1 MILLQAN
8 QVSRRFADATLYENV
23 SFSIQTNDRIAL
35 VGRNG
40 TGKSTLIKQI
50 MGEEPLSDGAF
61 SRAKGLK
68 VGYLEQHVAI
78 DSDRTIW
85 AEMLNVFDDTL
96 RLRDQA
102 QAAAEQLAEEAEN
115 TDSPA
120 YEDALERY
128 DQLQE
133 RLKDKNAYAIESE
146 IRTVLHGFRFY
157 EEDYERPV
165 QSLSGGQ
172 KTRLALAQILL
183 MDYDLLI
190 LDEPTNHLDME
201 TLAWLETY
209 LLGYKGA
216 LLLVSH
222 DRYFLDKVAKQ
233 VIELRQHT
241 LHIYKG
247 NYTYYLQEKEARL
260 EQEFKLYARQQEEIS
275 KLEDYVRR
283 NLARASTTK
292 MAQSRRKRLEKI
304 DRLDKPKQDAR
315 APRIQF
321 SAGKDSG
328 DRVLA
333 ADQLA
338 IGYPNAEEPIA
349 RNINMDL
356 RRQEA
361 IAIVGPNGVGKTTFL
376 KTLLGRLAPKAG
388 DVTPGTGVEVGYYEQ
403 NVNTLD
409 PKQTVLET
417 LWAAHDTTDEWVV
430 RSILGSFLFSGETV
444 EKKVSMLSGGEKA
457 RLSLA
462 LLATEH
468 DNTLLLDE
476 PTNHLDIDSK
486 EVLEEALIE
495 FDGTLLFVSHDR
507 YFINRIATQVLE
519 IAPDRATL
527 YLGDYDY
534 YLAKKEEL
542 AQIAEMTVGKIS
554 PTKANDKASSATSAS
569 GGASVG
575 GTAQLSYAESK
586 QLAREHRK
594 LSVAVD
600 KAWDDNELLDAQVS
614 VLHEALALAAESN
627 DQARLADLHDDL
639 KAVEEEQLLA
649 LDAWE
654 SASLEL
660 EAFLEANPDLVK

>member
-8 QVSRRFADATLYENV
+8 QVSRRFADATLFEDV

-50 MGEEPLSDGAF
+50 MGEEPLSDGMI

-85 AEMLNVFDDTL
+85 NEMLNVFQDTL
-96 RLRDQA
+96 YLRDQA
-102 QAAAEQLAEEAEN
+102 QQAAEQLALEADN
-115 TDSPA
+115 TDSKA
-120 YEDALERY
+120 YEQALERY

-157 EEDYERPV
+157 EEDYDRPV

-201 TLAWLETY
+201 TLAWLENY
-209 LLGYKGA
+209 LLGYQGA
-216 LLLVSH
+216 LLIVSH

-233 VIELRQHT
+233 VIELRHNT

-247 NYTYYLQEKEARL
+247 NYSYYLKEKELRL
-260 EQEFKLYARQQEEIS
+260 EQEFKLYARQQDEIA

-292 MAQSRRKRLEKI
+292 MAQSRRRKLEKI
-304 DRLDKPKQDAR
+304 DRLEKPKQDTR

-321 SAGKDSG
+321 SARKDSG
-328 DRVLA
+328 DRVLEA
-333 ADQLA
+333 SNLA
-338 IGYPNAEEPIA
+338 IGYPDLDEAIA

-361 IAIVGPNGVGKTTFL
+361 IAIVGPNGIGKTTYL
-376 KTLLGRLAPKAG
+376 KTLLGRLEPKAG
-388 DVTPGTGVEVGYYEQ
+388 HVSIGTGVEIGYYEQ
-403 NVNTLD
+403 NVNSLN
-409 PKQTVLET
+409 PNQTVLET
-417 LWAAHDTTDEWVV
+417 LWSAHDSTDEWVV

-495 FDGTLLFVSHDR
+495 YDGTLLFVSHDR

-519 IAPDRATL
+519 ISPDGATL

-534 YLAKKEEL
+534 YLAKKAEL
-542 AQIAEMTVGKIS
+542 EQIEAMTQTTTPAKIS
-554 PTKANDKASSATSAS
+554 TNTKPAAT
-569 GGASVG
+569 G
-575 GTAQLSYAESK
+575 GTAQKSYEESK
-586 QLAREHRK
+586 QLGREHRK
-594 LSVAVD
+594 LSQAVD
-600 KAWDDNELLDAQVS
+600 KAWELNEQLETQIES
-614 VLHEALALAAESN
+614 LHEQLAAAAETN
-627 DQARLADLHDDL
+627 DQASLVDLHTEL
-639 KAVEEEQLLA
+639 KSIESEQLVA
-649 LDAWE
+649 LDTWE
-654 SASLEL
+654 HASLEL
-660 EAFLEANPDLVK
+660 EEFLETNPEFNR

>member
-8 QVSRRFADATLYENV
+8 QVSRRFADATLFEDV
-23 SFSIQTNDRIAL
+23 TFSIQTNDRIAL

-50 MGEEPLSDGAF
+50 MGEEPLSDGMI

-85 AEMLNVFDDTL
+85 NEMLNVFQDTL
-96 RLRDQA
+96 YLRDQA
-102 QAAAEQLAEEAEN
+102 QQAAEQLALEADN
-115 TDSPA
+115 TDSEA
-120 YEDALERY
+120 YEQALERY

-157 EEDYERPV
+157 EEDYDRPV

-201 TLAWLETY
+201 TLAWLENY
-209 LLGYKGA
+209 LLGYQGA
-216 LLLVSH
+216 LLIVSH

-233 VIELRQHT
+233 VIELRHHT

-247 NYTYYLQEKEARL
+247 NYSYYLKEKELRL
-260 EQEFKLYARQQEEIS
+260 EQEFKLYARQQDEIA

-292 MAQSRRKRLEKI
+292 MAQSRRRKLEKI
-304 DRLDKPKQDAR
+304 DRLEKPKQDAR

-321 SAGKDSG
+321 SSRKDSG
-328 DRVLA
+328 DRVLEA
-333 ADQLA
+333 SNLA
-338 IGYPNAEEPIA
+338 IGYPDLDEAIA
-349 RNINMDL
+349 RNINMNL

-361 IAIVGPNGVGKTTFL
+361 IAIVGPNGIGKTTYL
-376 KTLLGRLAPKAG
+376 KTLLGRLEPKAG
-388 DVTPGTGVEVGYYEQ
+388 QISIGTGVEIGYYEQ
-403 NVNTLD
+403 NVNSLD
-409 PKQTVLET
+409 PNQTVLET
-417 LWAAHDTTDEWVV
+417 LWSAHDSTDEWVV

-495 FDGTLLFVSHDR
+495 YDGTLLFVSHDR

-519 IAPDRATL
+519 ISPDGATL

-534 YLAKKEEL
+534 YLAKKAEL
-542 AQIAEMTVGKIS
+542 EQIEAMTQTTTPAKIS
-554 PTKANDKASSATSAS
+554 TNTKPAAT
-569 GGASVG
+569 G
-575 GTAQLSYAESK
+575 GTAQKSYEESK
-586 QLAREHRK
+586 QLGREHRK
-594 LSVAVD
+594 LSQAVD
-600 KAWDDNELLDAQVS
+600 KAWELNEQLETQIES
-614 VLHEALALAAESN
+614 LHEQLAAAAETN
-627 DQARLADLHDDL
+627 DQASLVDLHTQL
-639 KAVEEEQLLA
+639 KSIDAEQITA

-654 SASLEL
+654 QASLDL
-660 EAFLEANPDLVK
+660 EAFLEKNPELND

>member
-8 QVSRRFADATLYENV
+8 QVSRRFADATLFENV

-50 MGEEPLSDGAF
+50 MGEEPLSDGAL

-102 QAAAEQLAEEAEN
+102 QKAAEQLAQEAEN

-120 YEDALERY
+120 YEAALERY

-133 RLKDKNAYAIESE
+133 RLKDKNAYAIESD

-157 EEDYERPV
+157 EEDYHRPV

-216 LLLVSH
+216 LLIVSH

-233 VIELRQHT
+233 VIELRHNT

-247 NYTYYLQEKEARL
+247 NYSYYLKEKEARL
-260 EQEFKLYARQQEEIS
+260 EQEFKLYARQQGEIA

-292 MAQSRRKRLEKI
+292 MAQSRRKRLEKM
-304 DRLDKPKQDAR
+304 DRLDRPKQDAR

-321 SAGKDSG
+321 SARKDSG
-328 DRVLA
+328 ERVLA

-338 IGYPNAEEPIA
+338 IGYPNDAQPVA
-349 RNINMDL
+349 TNLTMDL

-361 IAIVGPNGVGKTTFL
+361 IAIVGPNGIGKTTFL

-388 DVTPGTGVEVGYYEQ
+388 DVTAGTGVEVGYYEQ

-409 PKQTVLET
+409 PNQTVLET
-417 LWAAHDTTDEWVV
+417 LWNAHDTTDEWIV

-462 LLATEH
+462 LLATKH

-495 FDGTLLFVSHDR
+495 YDGTLLFVSHDR

-519 IAPDRATL
+519 IAPDGATL

-542 AQIAEMTVGKIS
+542 AQIAEMTAGKIS
-554 PTKANDKASSATSAS
+554 PAKAGDKTSAASASAESSS
-569 GGASVG
+569 GGK
-575 GTAQLSYAESK
+575 AQLSYEATK

-594 LSVAVD
+594 LSQAVD
-600 KAWDDNELLDAQVS
+600 KAWDSNEQLDARVAA
-614 VLHEALALAAESN
+614 LHAALASAAQAN
-627 DQARLADLHDDL
+627 DQAQLADLHDDL
-639 KAVEEEQLLA
+639 KAVEEEQLVA
-649 LDAWE
+649 LDTWE

-660 EAFLEANPDLVK
+660 EAFLEEHPELDK

>member
-8 QVSRRFADATLYENV
+8 QVSRKFADATLFENV

-61 SRAKGLK
+61 SKAKGLK

-78 DSDRTIW
+78 DSDRTVW
-85 AEMLNVFDDTL
+85 AEMLTVFDDTL

-102 QAAAEQLAEEAEN
+102 QQAAEQLALEAEN
-115 TDSPA
+115 IDSPA
-120 YEDALERY
+120 YEAALKRY

-157 EEDYERPV
+157 ENDYERPV

-233 VIELRQHT
+233 VIELRHNT

-247 NYTYYLQEKEARL
+247 NYSYYLKEKELRL
-260 EQEFKLYARQQEEIS
+260 EQEYKLYARQQDEIA

-321 SAGKDSG
+321 SAEKDSG
-328 DRVLA
+328 DRVLEA
-333 ADQLA
+333 NGLA
-338 IGYPNAEEPIA
+338 IGYPEADTQIA
-349 RNINMDL
+349 SDINMDL

-388 DVTPGTGVEVGYYEQ
+388 DVTTGTGVEVGYYEQ
-403 NVNTLD
+403 NVNALD
-409 PKQTVLET
+409 PNLTVLET
-417 LWAAHDTTDEWVV
+417 LWRAQDNTDEWVV

-486 EVLEEALIE
+486 EVLEEALIDY
-495 FDGTLLFVSHDR
+495 DGTLLFVSHDR

-519 IAPDRATL
+519 IASDQSTL

-542 AQIAEMTVGKIS
+542 AQIAAMTADKIS
-554 PTKANDKASSATSAS
+554 PAKASDKKSPASAS
-569 GGASVG
+569 GESANG
-575 GTAQLSYAESK
+575 GQAQLSYAATK

-594 LSVAVD
+594 ISQAVA
-600 KAWDDNELLDAQVS
+600 KAWESNELLDEKIAA
-614 VLHEALALAAESN
+614 LHEALAVAAESN
-627 DQARLADLHDDL
+627 DQAQLADHHEAL
-639 KAVEEEQLLA
+639 KAVEAEQLTA

-660 EAFLEANPDLVK
+660 EEFLEANPELNK

>member
-8 QVSRRFADATLYENV
+8 QVSRRFADATLFEDV
-23 SFSIQTNDRIAL
+23 TFSIQTNDRIAL

-50 MGEEPLSDGAF
+50 MGEEPLSDGMI

-85 AEMLNVFDDTL
+85 NEMLNVFQDTL
-96 RLRDQA
+96 YLKDQA
-102 QAAAEQLAEEAEN
+102 QQAAEQLALEADN
-115 TDSPA
+115 TDSEA
-120 YEDALERY
+120 YEQALERY

-157 EEDYERPV
+157 EEDYDRPV

-201 TLAWLETY
+201 TLAWLENY
-209 LLGYKGA
+209 LLGYQGA
-216 LLLVSH
+216 LLIVSH

-233 VIELRQHT
+233 VIELRHHT

-247 NYTYYLQEKEARL
+247 NYSYYLKEKELRL
-260 EQEFKLYARQQEEIS
+260 EQEFKLYARQQDEIT
-275 KLEDYVRR
+275 KLEDYVHR

-292 MAQSRRKRLEKI
+292 MAQSRRRKLEKI
-304 DRLDKPKQDAR
+304 DRLEKPKQDAR

-321 SAGKDSG
+321 SSRKDSG
-328 DRVLA
+328 DRVLEA
-333 ADQLA
+333 SNLA
-338 IGYPNAEEPIA
+338 IGYPDLDEAIA

-361 IAIVGPNGVGKTTFL
+361 IAIVGPNGIGKTTYL
-376 KTLLGRLAPKAG
+376 KTLLGRLEPKAG
-388 DVTPGTGVEVGYYEQ
+388 QVSIGTGVEIGYYEQ
-403 NVNTLD
+403 NVNSLD
-409 PKQTVLET
+409 PNQTVLET
-417 LWAAHDTTDEWVV
+417 LWSAHDSTDEWVV

-495 FDGTLLFVSHDR
+495 YDGTLLFVSHDR

-519 IAPDRATL
+519 ISPDGATL

-534 YLAKKEEL
+534 YLAKKAEL
-542 AQIAEMTVGKIS
+542 EQIEAMTQAATPAKIS
-554 PTKANDKASSATSAS
+554 TNTKTEAT
-569 GGASVG
+569 G
-575 GTAQLSYAESK
+575 GTAQKSYEESK
-586 QLAREHRK
+586 RLGREHRK
-594 LSVAVD
+594 LSQAVD
-600 KAWDDNELLDAQVS
+600 KAWELNEQLETQIEG
-614 VLHEALALAAESN
+614 LHEQLAVAAEAN
-627 DQARLADLHDDL
+627 DQASLVELHTQL
-639 KAVEEEQLLA
+639 KSIEAEQITA

-654 SASLEL
+654 QASLDL
-660 EAFLEANPDLVK
+660 EAFLEKNPELND

>member
-8 QVSRRFADATLYENV
+8 QVSRRFADATLFEDV

-50 MGEEPLSDGAF
+50 MGEEPLSDGMI

-85 AEMLNVFDDTL
+85 NEMLNVFQDTL
-96 RLRDQA
+96 YLRDQA
-102 QAAAEQLAEEAEN
+102 QQAAEQLALEADN
-115 TDSPA
+115 TDSKA
-120 YEDALERY
+120 YEQALERY

-157 EEDYERPV
+157 EEDYDRPV

-201 TLAWLETY
+201 TLAWLENY
-209 LLGYKGA
+209 LLGYQGA
-216 LLLVSH
+216 LLIVSH

-233 VIELRQHT
+233 VIELRHNT

-247 NYTYYLQEKEARL
+247 NYSYYLKEKELRL
-260 EQEFKLYARQQEEIS
+260 EQEFKLYARQQDEIA

-292 MAQSRRKRLEKI
+292 MAQSRRRKLEKI
-304 DRLDKPKQDAR
+304 DRLEKPKQDTR

-321 SAGKDSG
+321 SARKDSG
-328 DRVLA
+328 DRVLEA
-333 ADQLA
+333 SNLA
-338 IGYPNAEEPIA
+338 IGYPDLDEAIA

-361 IAIVGPNGVGKTTFL
+361 IAIVGPNGIGKTTYL
-376 KTLLGRLAPKAG
+376 KTLLGRLEPKAG
-388 DVTPGTGVEVGYYEQ
+388 HVSIGTGVEIGYYEQ
-403 NVNTLD
+403 NVNSLN
-409 PKQTVLET
+409 PNQTVLET
-417 LWAAHDTTDEWVV
+417 LWSAHDSTDEWVV

-495 FDGTLLFVSHDR
+495 YDGTLLFVSHDR

-519 IAPDRATL
+519 ISPDGATL

-534 YLAKKEEL
+534 YLAKKAEL
-542 AQIAEMTVGKIS
+542 EQIEAMTQTTTPAKIS
-554 PTKANDKASSATSAS
+554 TNTKPAAT
-569 GGASVG
+569 G
-575 GTAQLSYAESK
+575 GTAQKSYEESK
-586 QLAREHRK
+586 QLGREHRK
-594 LSVAVD
+594 LSQAVD
-600 KAWDDNELLDAQVS
+600 KAWELNEQLETQIES
-614 VLHEALALAAESN
+614 LHEQLAAAAETN
-627 DQARLADLHDDL
+627 DQASLFDLHTEL
-639 KAVEEEQLLA
+639 KTIETEQLVA
-649 LDAWE
+649 LDTWE
-654 SASLEL
+654 HASLEL
-660 EAFLEANPDLVK
+660 EEFLENNPEFNR

>member
-8 QVSRRFADATLYENV
+8 QVSRRFADATLFEDV

-50 MGEEPLSDGAF
+50 MGEEPLSDGMI

-85 AEMLNVFDDTL
+85 NEMLNVFQDTL
-96 RLRDQA
+96 YLRDQA
-102 QAAAEQLAEEAEN
+102 QQAAEQLALEADN
-115 TDSPA
+115 TDSKA
-120 YEDALERY
+120 YEQALERY

-157 EEDYERPV
+157 EEDYDRPV

-201 TLAWLETY
+201 TLAWLENY
-209 LLGYKGA
+209 LLGYQGA
-216 LLLVSH
+216 LLIVSH

-233 VIELRQHT
+233 VIELRHNT

-247 NYTYYLQEKEARL
+247 NYSYYLKEKELRL
-260 EQEFKLYARQQEEIS
+260 EQEFKLYARQQDEIA

-292 MAQSRRKRLEKI
+292 MAQSRRRKLEKI
-304 DRLDKPKQDAR
+304 DRLEKPKQDTR

-321 SAGKDSG
+321 SARKDSG
-328 DRVLA
+328 DRVLEA
-333 ADQLA
+333 SNLA
-338 IGYPNAEEPIA
+338 IGYPDLDEAIA

-361 IAIVGPNGVGKTTFL
+361 IAIVGPNGIGKTTYL
-376 KTLLGRLAPKAG
+376 KTLLGRLEPKAG
-388 DVTPGTGVEVGYYEQ
+388 HVSIGTGVEIGYYEQ
-403 NVNTLD
+403 NVNSLN
-409 PKQTVLET
+409 PNQTVLET
-417 LWAAHDTTDEWVV
+417 LWSAHDSTDEWVV

-495 FDGTLLFVSHDR
+495 YDGTLLFVSHDR

-519 IAPDRATL
+519 ISPDGATL

-534 YLAKKEEL
+534 YLAKKAEL
-542 AQIAEMTVGKIS
+542 EQIEAMTQTTTPAKIS
-554 PTKANDKASSATSAS
+554 TNTKPAAT
-569 GGASVG
+569 G
-575 GTAQLSYAESK
+575 GTAQKSYEESK
-586 QLAREHRK
+586 QLGREHRK
-594 LSVAVD
+594 LSQAVD
-600 KAWDDNELLDAQVS
+600 KAWELNEQLETQIES
-614 VLHEALALAAESN
+614 LHEQLAAAAETN
-627 DQARLADLHDDL
+627 DQASLVDLHTEL
-639 KAVEEEQLLA
+639 KTIETEQLVA
-649 LDAWE
+649 LDTWE
-654 SASLEL
+654 HASLEL
-660 EAFLEANPDLVK
+660 EEFLENNPEFNR

>member
-8 QVSRRFADATLYENV
+8 QVSRRFADATLFEDV

-50 MGEEPLSDGAF
+50 MGEEPLSDGMI

-85 AEMLNVFDDTL
+85 NEMLNVFQDTL
-96 RLRDQA
+96 YLRDQA
-102 QAAAEQLAEEAEN
+102 QQAAEQLALEADN
-115 TDSPA
+115 TDSKA
-120 YEDALERY
+120 YEQALERY

-157 EEDYERPV
+157 EEDYDRPV

-201 TLAWLETY
+201 TLAWLENY
-209 LLGYKGA
+209 LLGYQGA
-216 LLLVSH
+216 LLIVSH

-233 VIELRQHT
+233 VIELRHNT

-247 NYTYYLQEKEARL
+247 NYSYYLKEKELRL
-260 EQEFKLYARQQEEIS
+260 EQEFKLYARQQDEIA

-292 MAQSRRKRLEKI
+292 MAQSRRRKLEKI
-304 DRLDKPKQDAR
+304 DRLEKPKQDAR

-321 SAGKDSG
+321 SARKDSG
-328 DRVLA
+328 DRVLEA
-333 ADQLA
+333 SNLA
-338 IGYPNAEEPIA
+338 IGYPDLDEAIA

-361 IAIVGPNGVGKTTFL
+361 IAIVGPNGIGKTTYL
-376 KTLLGRLAPKAG
+376 KTLLGRLEPKAG
-388 DVTPGTGVEVGYYEQ
+388 HVSIGTGVEIGYYEQ
-403 NVNTLD
+403 NVNSLN
-409 PKQTVLET
+409 PNQTVLET
-417 LWAAHDTTDEWVV
+417 LWSAHDSTDEWVV

-495 FDGTLLFVSHDR
+495 YDGTLLFVSHDR

-519 IAPDRATL
+519 ISPDGATL

-534 YLAKKEEL
+534 YLAKKAEL
-542 AQIAEMTVGKIS
+542 EQIEAITQTTTPAKIS
-554 PTKANDKASSATSAS
+554 TNTKPAAT
-569 GGASVG
+569 G
-575 GTAQLSYAESK
+575 GTAQKSYEESK
-586 QLAREHRK
+586 QLGREHRK
-594 LSVAVD
+594 LSQAVD
-600 KAWDDNELLDAQVS
+600 KAWELNEQLETQIES
-614 VLHEALALAAESN
+614 LHEQLAAAAETN
-627 DQARLADLHDDL
+627 DQASLVDLHTEL
-639 KAVEEEQLLA
+639 KSIESEQLVA
-649 LDAWE
+649 LDTWE
-654 SASLEL
+654 HASLEL
-660 EAFLEANPDLVK
+660 EEFLETNPEFNR

>member
-50 MGEEPLSDGAF
+50 MGEEPLSEGAL

-102 QAAAEQLAEEAEN
+102 QKAAEQLAQEAEN

-120 YEDALERY
+120 YEAALERY

-133 RLKDKNAYAIESE
+133 GLKDKNAYAIESE

-157 EEDYERPV
+157 EEDYDRPV

-216 LLLVSH
+216 LLIVSH
-222 DRYFLDKVAKQ
+222 DRYFLDKVARQ
-233 VIELRQHT
+233 VIELRHHT

-247 NYTYYLQEKEARL
+247 NYSYYLKEKEARL
-260 EQEFKLYARQQEEIS
+260 EQEYKLFARQQEEIA

-292 MAQSRRKRLEKI
+292 MAQSRRKRLEKM

-321 SAGKDSG
+321 SARKDSG
-328 DRVLA
+328 ERVLA
-333 ADQLA
+333 AENLA
-338 IGYPNAEEPIA
+338 IGYPNAEDAIA
-349 RNINMDL
+349 ENINMDL

-388 DVTPGTGVEVGYYEQ
+388 DVTTGTGVEVGYYEQ

-409 PKQTVLET
+409 PTLTVLET
-417 LWAAHDTTDEWVV
+417 LWQAHDTTDEWIV

-495 FDGTLLFVSHDR
+495 YDGTLLFVSHDR

-519 IAPDRATL
+519 IAPDQATL

-542 AQIAEMTVGKIS
+542 AQIAEMTKG
-554 PTKANDKASSATSAS
+554 TKGPSQAGDKASAPSAS
-569 GGASVG
+569 VDSSTGGK
-575 GTAQLSYAESK
+575 AQLSYEATK

-594 LSVAVD
+594 LSQAVD
-600 KAWDDNELLDAQVS
+600 KAWDANEQLDAQIAS
-614 VLHEALALAAESN
+614 LHKSLAQAAEAN
-627 DQARLADLHDDL
+627 DQVQLADLHDDL
-639 KAVEEEQLLA
+639 KAVEEDQLLA

-660 EAFLEANPDLVK
+660 EAFLEDHPELDK

>member
-8 QVSRRFADATLYENV
+8 QVSRRFADATLFEDV

-50 MGEEPLSDGAF
+50 MDEEPLSDGMI

-85 AEMLNVFDDTL
+85 NEMLNVFQDTL
-96 RLRDQA
+96 YLRDQA
-102 QAAAEQLAEEAEN
+102 QQAAEQLALEADN
-115 TDSPA
+115 TDSKA
-120 YEDALERY
+120 YEQALERY

-157 EEDYERPV
+157 EEDYDRPV

-201 TLAWLETY
+201 TLAWLENY
-209 LLGYKGA
+209 LLGYQGA
-216 LLLVSH
+216 LLIVSH

-233 VIELRQHT
+233 VIELRHNT

-247 NYTYYLQEKEARL
+247 NYSYYLKEKELRL
-260 EQEFKLYARQQEEIS
+260 EQEFKLYARQQDEIA

-292 MAQSRRKRLEKI
+292 MAQSRRRKLEKI
-304 DRLDKPKQDAR
+304 DRLEKPKQDAR

-321 SAGKDSG
+321 SARKDSG
-328 DRVLA
+328 DRVLEA
-333 ADQLA
+333 SNLA
-338 IGYPNAEEPIA
+338 IGYPDLDEAIA

-361 IAIVGPNGVGKTTFL
+361 IAIVGPNGIGKTTYL
-376 KTLLGRLAPKAG
+376 KTLLGRLEPKAG
-388 DVTPGTGVEVGYYEQ
+388 HVSIGTGVEIGYYEQ
-403 NVNTLD
+403 NVNSLN
-409 PKQTVLET
+409 PNQTVLET
-417 LWAAHDTTDEWVV
+417 LWSAHDSTDEWVV

-495 FDGTLLFVSHDR
+495 YDGTLLFVSHDR

-519 IAPDRATL
+519 ISPDGATL

-534 YLAKKEEL
+534 YLAKKAEL
-542 AQIAEMTVGKIS
+542 EQIEAITQTTTPAKIS
-554 PTKANDKASSATSAS
+554 TNTKPAAT
-569 GGASVG
+569 G
-575 GTAQLSYAESK
+575 GTAQKSYEESK
-586 QLAREHRK
+586 QLGREHRK
-594 LSVAVD
+594 LSQAVD
-600 KAWDDNELLDAQVS
+600 KAWELNEQLETQIES
-614 VLHEALALAAESN
+614 LHEQLAAAAETN
-627 DQARLADLHDDL
+627 DQASLFDLHTEL
-639 KAVEEEQLLA
+639 KTIESEQLTA
-649 LDAWE
+649 LDTWE
-654 SASLEL
+654 HASLEL
-660 EAFLEANPDLVK
+660 EEFLETNPEFNR

>member
-8 QVSRRFADATLYENV
+8 QVSRRFADRTLYENV
-23 SFSIQTNDRIAL
+23 SFSIQTHDRVAL

-50 MGEEPLSDGAF
+50 IGEEPLSDGTISKA
-61 SRAKGLK
+61 RGLR

-78 DSDRTIW
+78 DSNLTIW
-85 AEMLNVFDDTL
+85 EEMLQVFDDTL

-102 QAAAEQLAEEAEN
+102 QHAAEQLAVLADDV
-115 TDSPA
+115 TAPA
-120 YEDALERY
+120 YEDALKQY
-128 DQLQE
+128 DHLQE
-133 RLKDKNAYAIESE
+133 QLSERNAYAVESD
-146 IRTVLHGFRFY
+146 IRTVLHGFRFT
-157 EEDYERPV
+157 EKDYNTPV

-216 LLLVSH
+216 LLIVSH
-222 DRYFLDKVAKQ
+222 DRYFLDKVVNQ
-233 VIELRQHT
+233 VVEIRHNT

-247 NYTYYLQEKEARL
+247 NYTYYIKEKELRL
-260 EQEFKLYARQQEEIS
+260 EQEMKLFAKQQGEIS
-275 KLEDYVRR
+275 KLEDFVQR
-283 NLARASTTK
+283 NIARASTTK
-292 MAQSRRKRLEKI
+292 RAQSRRKQL
-304 DRLDKPKQDAR
+304 DRMVKLDKPQQDAR

-321 SAGKDSG
+321 RGEKDSG
-328 DRVLA
+328 DRVIA
-333 ADQLA
+333 AHQLA
-338 IGYPNAEEPIA
+338 VGYPDAGGEPIA
-349 RNINMDL
+349 QNINLDL

-361 IAIVGPNGVGKTTFL
+361 LAIVGPNGVGKTTML
-376 KTLLGRLAPKAG
+376 KTLIGLLPALSGEVTTGAG
-388 DVTPGTGVEVGYYEQ
+388 VSIGYYEQ
-403 NVNTLD
+403 NVNSLD
-409 PKQTVLET
+409 PNQTVLES
-417 LWAAHDTTDEWVV
+417 LWGIHDNLDEWKI

-462 LLATEH
+462 RLALDL

-519 IAPDRATL
+519 ISPDGATL

-534 YLAKKEEL
+534 YLAKKAEFEE
-542 AQIAEMTVGKIS
+542 IAMMKTEAAADTTT
-554 PTKANDKASSATSAS
+554 PTKMA
-569 GGASVG
+569 GGK
-575 GTAQLSYAESK
+575 AQLSYEESK
-586 QLAREHRK
+586 QLGRELRK
-594 LSVAVD
+594 LQQAVD
-600 KAWDDNELLDAQVS
+600 KAWQQ
-614 VLHEALALAAESN
+614 AESLEEKIDQLHQKLAEASEQN
-627 DQARLADLHDDL
+627 DQVALADLHADL
-639 KAVEEEQLLA
+639 KNCETEAETA
-649 LDAWE
+649 INTWE
-654 SASLEL
+654 TAAMDLEV
-660 EAFLEANPDLVK
+660 FLEENPTVK

>member
-8 QVSRRFADATLYENV
+8 QVSRRFADATLFEDV

-50 MGEEPLSDGAF
+50 MGEEPLSDGMI

-85 AEMLNVFDDTL
+85 NEMLNVFQDTL
-96 RLRDQA
+96 YLRDQA
-102 QAAAEQLAEEAEN
+102 QQAAEQLALEADN
-115 TDSPA
+115 TDSKA
-120 YEDALERY
+120 YEQALERY

-157 EEDYERPV
+157 EEDYDRPV

-172 KTRLALAQILL
+172 KTRVALAQILL

-201 TLAWLETY
+201 TLAWLENY
-209 LLGYKGA
+209 LLGYQGA
-216 LLLVSH
+216 LLIVSH

-233 VIELRQHT
+233 VIELRHNT

-247 NYTYYLQEKEARL
+247 NYSYYLKEKELRL
-260 EQEFKLYARQQEEIS
+260 EQEFKLYARQQDEIA

-292 MAQSRRKRLEKI
+292 MAQSRRRKLEKI
-304 DRLDKPKQDAR
+304 DRLEKPKQDTR

-321 SAGKDSG
+321 SARKDSG
-328 DRVLA
+328 DRVLEA
-333 ADQLA
+333 SNLA
-338 IGYPNAEEPIA
+338 IGYPDLDEAIA

-361 IAIVGPNGVGKTTFL
+361 IAIVGPNGIGKTTYL
-376 KTLLGRLAPKAG
+376 KTLLGRLEPKAG
-388 DVTPGTGVEVGYYEQ
+388 QVSIGTGVEIGYYEQ
-403 NVNTLD
+403 NVNSLN
-409 PKQTVLET
+409 PNQTVLET
-417 LWAAHDTTDEWVV
+417 LWSAHDSTDEWVV

-495 FDGTLLFVSHDR
+495 YDGTLLFVSHDR

-519 IAPDRATL
+519 ISPDGATL

-534 YLAKKEEL
+534 YLAKKAEL
-542 AQIAEMTVGKIS
+542 EQIEAMTQTTTPAKIS
-554 PTKANDKASSATSAS
+554 TNTKPAAT
-569 GGASVG
+569 G
-575 GTAQLSYAESK
+575 GTAQKSYEESK
-586 QLAREHRK
+586 QLGREHRK
-594 LSVAVD
+594 LSQAVD
-600 KAWDDNELLDAQVS
+600 KAWELNEQLETQIES
-614 VLHEALALAAESN
+614 LHEQLAAAAETN
-627 DQARLADLHDDL
+627 DQASLVDLHTEL
-639 KAVEEEQLLA
+639 KSIESEQLVA
-649 LDAWE
+649 LDTWE
-654 SASLEL
+654 HASLEL
-660 EAFLEANPDLVK
+660 EEFLENNPEFNR

>member
-8 QVSRRFADATLYENV
+8 QVSRRFADATLFEDV

-50 MGEEPLSDGAF
+50 MGEEPLSDGMI

-85 AEMLNVFDDTL
+85 NEMLNVFQDTL
-96 RLRDQA
+96 YLRDQA
-102 QAAAEQLAEEAEN
+102 QQAAEQLALEADN
-115 TDSPA
+115 TDSKA
-120 YEDALERY
+120 YEQALERY

-157 EEDYERPV
+157 EEDYDRPV

-201 TLAWLETY
+201 TLAWLENY
-209 LLGYKGA
+209 LLGYQGA
-216 LLLVSH
+216 LLIVSH

-233 VIELRQHT
+233 VIELRHNT

-247 NYTYYLQEKEARL
+247 NYSYYLKEKELRL
-260 EQEFKLYARQQEEIS
+260 EQEFKLYARQQDEIA

-292 MAQSRRKRLEKI
+292 MAQSRRRKLEKI
-304 DRLDKPKQDAR
+304 DRLEKPKQDAR

-321 SAGKDSG
+321 SARKDSG
-328 DRVLA
+328 DRVLEA
-333 ADQLA
+333 SNLA
-338 IGYPNAEEPIA
+338 IGYPDLDEAIA

-361 IAIVGPNGVGKTTFL
+361 IAIVGPNGIGKTTYL
-376 KTLLGRLAPKAG
+376 KTLLGRLEPKAG
-388 DVTPGTGVEVGYYEQ
+388 HVSIGTGVEIGYYEQ
-403 NVNTLD
+403 NVNSLN
-409 PKQTVLET
+409 PNQTVLET
-417 LWAAHDTTDEWVV
+417 LWSAHDSTDEWVV

-495 FDGTLLFVSHDR
+495 YDGTLLFVSHDR

-519 IAPDRATL
+519 ISPDGATL

-534 YLAKKEEL
+534 YLAKKAEL
-542 AQIAEMTVGKIS
+542 EQIEAMTQTTTPAKIS
-554 PTKANDKASSATSAS
+554 TNTKPAAT
-569 GGASVG
+569 G
-575 GTAQLSYAESK
+575 GTAQKSYEESK
-586 QLAREHRK
+586 QLGREHRK
-594 LSVAVD
+594 LSQAVD
-600 KAWDDNELLDAQVS
+600 KAWELNEQLETQIES
-614 VLHEALALAAESN
+614 LHEQLAAAAETN
-627 DQARLADLHDDL
+627 DQASLVDLHTEL
-639 KAVEEEQLLA
+639 KSIESEQLVA
-649 LDAWE
+649 LDTWE
-654 SASLEL
+654 HASLEL
-660 EAFLEANPDLVK
+660 EEFLETNPEFNR

>member
-8 QVSRRFADATLYENV
+8 QVSRRFADATLFEDV

-50 MGEEPLSDGAF
+50 MGEEPLSDGMI

-85 AEMLNVFDDTL
+85 NEMLNVFQDTL
-96 RLRDQA
+96 YLRDQA
-102 QAAAEQLAEEAEN
+102 QQAAEQLALEADN
-115 TDSPA
+115 TDSKA
-120 YEDALERY
+120 YEQALERY

-157 EEDYERPV
+157 EEDYDRPV

-201 TLAWLETY
+201 TLAWLENY
-209 LLGYKGA
+209 LLGYQGA
-216 LLLVSH
+216 LLIVSH

-233 VIELRQHT
+233 VIELRHNT

-247 NYTYYLQEKEARL
+247 NYSYYLKEKELRL
-260 EQEFKLYARQQEEIS
+260 EQEFKLYARQQDEIA

-292 MAQSRRKRLEKI
+292 MAQSRRRKLEKI
-304 DRLDKPKQDAR
+304 DRLEKPKQDAR

-321 SAGKDSG
+321 SARKDSG
-328 DRVLA
+328 DRVLKA
-333 ADQLA
+333 SNLA
-338 IGYPNAEEPIA
+338 IGYPDLDEAIA

-361 IAIVGPNGVGKTTFL
+361 IAIVGPNGVGKTTYL
-376 KTLLGRLAPKAG
+376 KTLLGRLEPRAG
-388 DVTPGTGVEVGYYEQ
+388 HVSIGTGVEIGYYEQ
-403 NVNTLD
+403 NVNSLN
-409 PKQTVLET
+409 PNQTVLET
-417 LWAAHDTTDEWVV
+417 LWSAHDSTDEWVV

-495 FDGTLLFVSHDR
+495 YDGTLLFVSHDR

-519 IAPDRATL
+519 ISPDGATL

-534 YLAKKEEL
+534 YLAKKAEL
-542 AQIAEMTVGKIS
+542 EQIEAITQTTTPAKIS
-554 PTKANDKASSATSAS
+554 TNTKPAAT
-569 GGASVG
+569 G
-575 GTAQLSYAESK
+575 GTAQKSYEESK
-586 QLAREHRK
+586 QLGREHRK
-594 LSVAVD
+594 LSQAVD
-600 KAWDDNELLDAQVS
+600 KAWELNEQLETQIES
-614 VLHEALALAAESN
+614 LHEQLAAAAETN
-627 DQARLADLHDDL
+627 DQASLFDLHTEL
-639 KAVEEEQLLA
+639 KTIESEQLVA
-649 LDAWE
+649 LDTWE
-654 SASLEL
+654 HASLEL
-660 EAFLEANPDLVK
+660 EEFLETNPEFNR

>member
-8 QVSRRFADATLYENV
+8 QVSRRFADATLFEDV

-50 MGEEPLSDGAF
+50 MGEEPLSDGMI

-85 AEMLNVFDDTL
+85 NEMLNVFQDTL
-96 RLRDQA
+96 YLRDQA
-102 QAAAEQLAEEAEN
+102 QQAAEQLALEADN
-115 TDSPA
+115 TDSKA
-120 YEDALERY
+120 YEQALERY

-157 EEDYERPV
+157 EEDYDRPV

-201 TLAWLETY
+201 TLAWLENY
-209 LLGYKGA
+209 LLGYQGA
-216 LLLVSH
+216 LLIVSH

-233 VIELRQHT
+233 VIELRHNT

-247 NYTYYLQEKEARL
+247 NYSYYLKEKELRL
-260 EQEFKLYARQQEEIS
+260 EQEFKLYARQQDEIA

-292 MAQSRRKRLEKI
+292 MAQSRRRKLEKI
-304 DRLDKPKQDAR
+304 DRLEKPKQDTR

-321 SAGKDSG
+321 SARKDSG
-328 DRVLA
+328 DRVLEA
-333 ADQLA
+333 SNLA
-338 IGYPNAEEPIA
+338 IGYPDLDEAIA

-361 IAIVGPNGVGKTTFL
+361 IAIVGPNGIGKTTYL
-376 KTLLGRLAPKAG
+376 KTLLGRLEPKAG
-388 DVTPGTGVEVGYYEQ
+388 HVSIGTGVEIGYYEQ
-403 NVNTLD
+403 NVNSLN
-409 PKQTVLET
+409 PNQTVLET
-417 LWAAHDTTDEWVV
+417 LWSAHDSTDEWVV

-495 FDGTLLFVSHDR
+495 YDGTLLFVSHDR

-519 IAPDRATL
+519 ISPDGATL

-534 YLAKKEEL
+534 YLAKKAEL
-542 AQIAEMTVGKIS
+542 EQIEAMTQTTTPAKIS
-554 PTKANDKASSATSAS
+554 TNTKPAAT
-569 GGASVG
+569 G
-575 GTAQLSYAESK
+575 GTAQKSYEESK
-586 QLAREHRK
+586 QLGREHRK
-594 LSVAVD
+594 LSQAVD
-600 KAWDDNELLDAQVS
+600 KAWELNEQLETQIES
-614 VLHEALALAAESN
+614 LHEQLAAAAETN
-627 DQARLADLHDDL
+627 DQASLFDLHTEL
-639 KAVEEEQLLA
+639 KSIESEQLVA
-649 LDAWE
+649 LDTWE
-654 SASLEL
+654 HASLEL
-660 EAFLEANPDLVK
+660 EEFLETNPEFNR

>member
-8 QVSRRFADATLYENV
+8 QVSRRFADATLFEDV

-50 MGEEPLSDGAF
+50 MGEEPLSDGMI

-85 AEMLNVFDDTL
+85 NEMLNVFQDTL
-96 RLRDQA
+96 YLRDQA
-102 QAAAEQLAEEAEN
+102 QQAAEQLALEADN
-115 TDSPA
+115 TDSKA
-120 YEDALERY
+120 YEQALERY

-157 EEDYERPV
+157 EEDYDRPV

-201 TLAWLETY
+201 TLAWLENY
-209 LLGYKGA
+209 LLGYQGA
-216 LLLVSH
+216 LLIVSH

-233 VIELRQHT
+233 VIELRHNT

-247 NYTYYLQEKEARL
+247 NYSYYLKEKELRL
-260 EQEFKLYARQQEEIS
+260 EQEFKLYARQQDEIA

-292 MAQSRRKRLEKI
+292 MAQSRRRKLEKI
-304 DRLDKPKQDAR
+304 DRLEKPKQDAR

-321 SAGKDSG
+321 SARKDSG
-328 DRVLA
+328 DRVLEA
-333 ADQLA
+333 SNLA
-338 IGYPNAEEPIA
+338 IGYPDLDEAIA

-361 IAIVGPNGVGKTTFL
+361 IAIVGPNGVGKTTYL
-376 KTLLGRLAPKAG
+376 KTLLGRLEPRAG
-388 DVTPGTGVEVGYYEQ
+388 HVSIGTGVEIGYYEQ
-403 NVNTLD
+403 NVNSLN
-409 PKQTVLET
+409 PNQTVLET
-417 LWAAHDTTDEWVV
+417 LWSAHDSTDEWVV

-495 FDGTLLFVSHDR
+495 YDGTLLFVSHDR

-519 IAPDRATL
+519 ISPDGATL

-534 YLAKKEEL
+534 YLAKKAEL
-542 AQIAEMTVGKIS
+542 EQIEAMTQTTTPAKIS
-554 PTKANDKASSATSAS
+554 TNTKPAAT
-569 GGASVG
+569 G
-575 GTAQLSYAESK
+575 GTAQKSYEESK
-586 QLAREHRK
+586 QLGREHRK
-594 LSVAVD
+594 LSQAVD
-600 KAWDDNELLDAQVS
+600 KAWELNEQLETQIES
-614 VLHEALALAAESN
+614 LHEQLAAAAETN
-627 DQARLADLHDDL
+627 DQASLFDLHTEL
-639 KAVEEEQLLA
+639 KTIETEQLTA
-649 LDAWE
+649 LDTWE
-654 SASLEL
+654 HASLEL
-660 EAFLEANPDLVK
+660 EEFLETNPEFNR

>member
-8 QVSRRFADATLYENV
+8 QVSRRFADATLFEDV

-50 MGEEPLSDGAF
+50 MGEEPLSDGMI

-85 AEMLNVFDDTL
+85 NEMLNVFQDTL
-96 RLRDQA
+96 YLRDQA
-102 QAAAEQLAEEAEN
+102 QQAAEQLALEADN
-115 TDSPA
+115 TDSKA
-120 YEDALERY
+120 YEQALERY

-157 EEDYERPV
+157 EEDYDRPV

-201 TLAWLETY
+201 TLAWLENY
-209 LLGYKGA
+209 LLGYQGA
-216 LLLVSH
+216 LLIVSH

-233 VIELRQHT
+233 VIELRHNT

-247 NYTYYLQEKEARL
+247 NYSYYLKEKELRL
-260 EQEFKLYARQQEEIS
+260 EQEFKLYARQQDEIA

-292 MAQSRRKRLEKI
+292 MAQSRRRKLEKI
-304 DRLDKPKQDAR
+304 DRLEKPKQDTR

-321 SAGKDSG
+321 SARKDSG
-328 DRVLA
+328 DRVLEA
-333 ADQLA
+333 SNLA
-338 IGYPNAEEPIA
+338 IGYPDLDEAIA

-361 IAIVGPNGVGKTTFL
+361 IAIVGPNGIGKTTYL
-376 KTLLGRLAPKAG
+376 KTLLGRLEPKAG
-388 DVTPGTGVEVGYYEQ
+388 HVSIGTGVEIGYYEQ
-403 NVNTLD
+403 NVNSLD
-409 PKQTVLET
+409 PNQTVLET
-417 LWAAHDTTDEWVV
+417 LWSAHDSTDEWVV

-495 FDGTLLFVSHDR
+495 YDGTLLFVSHDR

-519 IAPDRATL
+519 ISPDGATL

-534 YLAKKEEL
+534 YLAKKAEL
-542 AQIAEMTVGKIS
+542 EQIEAMTQTTTPAKIS
-554 PTKANDKASSATSAS
+554 TNTKPAAT
-569 GGASVG
+569 G
-575 GTAQLSYAESK
+575 GTAQKSYEESK
-586 QLAREHRK
+586 QLGREHRK
-594 LSVAVD
+594 LSQAVD
-600 KAWDDNELLDAQVS
+600 KAWELNEQLETQIES
-614 VLHEALALAAESN
+614 LHEQLAAAAETN
-627 DQARLADLHDDL
+627 DQASLVDLHTEL
-639 KAVEEEQLLA
+639 KSIESEQLVA
-649 LDAWE
+649 LDTWE
-654 SASLEL
+654 HASLEL
-660 EAFLEANPDLVK
+660 EEFLENNPEFNR

>member
-8 QVSRRFADATLYENV
+8 QVSRRFADATLFEDV

-50 MGEEPLSDGAF
+50 MGEEPLSDGMI

-85 AEMLNVFDDTL
+85 NEMLNVFQDTL
-96 RLRDQA
+96 YLRDQA
-102 QAAAEQLAEEAEN
+102 QQAAEQLALEADN
-115 TDSPA
+115 TDIKA
-120 YEDALERY
+120 YEQALERY

-157 EEDYERPV
+157 EEDYDRPV

-201 TLAWLETY
+201 TLAWLENY
-209 LLGYKGA
+209 LLGYQGA
-216 LLLVSH
+216 LLIVSH

-233 VIELRQHT
+233 VIELRHHT

-247 NYTYYLQEKEARL
+247 NYSYYLKEKELRL
-260 EQEFKLYARQQEEIS
+260 EQEFKLYARQQDEIA

-292 MAQSRRKRLEKI
+292 MAQSRRRKLEKI
-304 DRLDKPKQDAR
+304 DRLEKPKQDAR

-321 SAGKDSG
+321 SARKDSG
-328 DRVLA
+328 DRVLEA
-333 ADQLA
+333 SNLA
-338 IGYPNAEEPIA
+338 IGYPDLDEAIA
-349 RNINMDL
+349 CNINMDL

-361 IAIVGPNGVGKTTFL
+361 IAIVGPNGIGKTTYL
-376 KTLLGRLAPKAG
+376 KTLLGRLEPKAG
-388 DVTPGTGVEVGYYEQ
+388 HVSIGTGVEIGYYEQ
-403 NVNTLD
+403 NVNSLN
-409 PKQTVLET
+409 PNQTVLET
-417 LWAAHDTTDEWVV
+417 LWSAHDSTDEWVV

-495 FDGTLLFVSHDR
+495 YDGTLLFVSHDR

-519 IAPDRATL
+519 ISPDGATL

-534 YLAKKEEL
+534 YLAKKAEL
-542 AQIAEMTVGKIS
+542 EQIEAMTQTTTPAKIS
-554 PTKANDKASSATSAS
+554 TNTKPAAT
-569 GGASVG
+569 G
-575 GTAQLSYAESK
+575 GTAQKSYEESK
-586 QLAREHRK
+586 QLGREHRK
-594 LSVAVD
+594 LSQAVD
-600 KAWDDNELLDAQVS
+600 KAWELNEQLETQIES
-614 VLHEALALAAESN
+614 LHEQLAAAAETN
-627 DQARLADLHDDL
+627 DQASLFDLHTEL
-639 KAVEEEQLLA
+639 KSIEAEQITA

-654 SASLEL
+654 QASLDL
-660 EAFLEANPDLVK
+660 EAFLEKNPELND

>member
-1 MILLQAN
+1 MILLHAN
-8 QVSRRFADATLYENV
+8 QVSRRFADATLFEDV

-50 MGEEPLSDGAF
+50 MGEEPLSDGMI

-85 AEMLNVFDDTL
+85 NEMLNVFQDTL
-96 RLRDQA
+96 YLRDQA
-102 QAAAEQLAEEAEN
+102 QQAAEQLALEADN
-115 TDSPA
+115 TDSKA
-120 YEDALERY
+120 YEQALERY

-157 EEDYERPV
+157 EEDYDRPV

-201 TLAWLETY
+201 TLAWLENY
-209 LLGYKGA
+209 LLGYQGA
-216 LLLVSH
+216 LLIVSH

-233 VIELRQHT
+233 VIELRHNT

-247 NYTYYLQEKEARL
+247 NYSYYLKEKELRL
-260 EQEFKLYARQQEEIS
+260 EQEFKLYARQQDEIA

-292 MAQSRRKRLEKI
+292 MAQSRRRKLAKI
-304 DRLDKPKQDAR
+304 DRLEKPKQDTR

-321 SAGKDSG
+321 SARKDSG
-328 DRVLA
+328 DRVLEA
-333 ADQLA
+333 SNLA
-338 IGYPNAEEPIA
+338 IGYPDLDEAIA

-361 IAIVGPNGVGKTTFL
+361 IAIVGPNGIGKTTYL
-376 KTLLGRLAPKAG
+376 KTLLGRLEPKAG
-388 DVTPGTGVEVGYYEQ
+388 HVSIGTGVEIGYYEQ
-403 NVNTLD
+403 NVNSLD
-409 PKQTVLET
+409 PNQTVLET
-417 LWAAHDTTDEWVV
+417 LWSAHDSTDEWVV

-495 FDGTLLFVSHDR
+495 YDGTLLFVSHDR

-519 IAPDRATL
+519 ISPDGATL

-534 YLAKKEEL
+534 YLAKKAEL
-542 AQIAEMTVGKIS
+542 EQIEAMTQTTTPAKIS
-554 PTKANDKASSATSAS
+554 TNTKPAAT
-569 GGASVG
+569 G
-575 GTAQLSYAESK
+575 GTAQKSYEESK
-586 QLAREHRK
+586 QLGREHRK
-594 LSVAVD
+594 LSQAVD
-600 KAWDDNELLDAQVS
+600 KAWELNEQLETQIES
-614 VLHEALALAAESN
+614 LHEQLAAAAETN
-627 DQARLADLHDDL
+627 DQASLFDLHTEL
-639 KAVEEEQLLA
+639 KSIESEQLVA
-649 LDAWE
+649 LDTWE
-654 SASLEL
+654 HASLEL
-660 EAFLEANPDLVK
+660 EEFLENNPEFNR

>member
-8 QVSRRFADATLYENV
+8 QVSRRFADATLFEDV
-23 SFSIQTNDRIAL
+23 TFSIQTNDRIAL

-50 MGEEPLSDGAF
+50 MGEEPLSDGMI

-85 AEMLNVFDDTL
+85 NEMLNVFQDTL
-96 RLRDQA
+96 YLRDQA
-102 QAAAEQLAEEAEN
+102 QQAAEQLALEADN
-115 TDSPA
+115 TNSEA
-120 YEDALERY
+120 YEQALERY

-157 EEDYERPV
+157 EEDYDRPV

-201 TLAWLETY
+201 TLAWLENY
-209 LLGYKGA
+209 LLGYQGA
-216 LLLVSH
+216 LLIVSH

-233 VIELRQHT
+233 VIELRHHT

-247 NYTYYLQEKEARL
+247 NYSYYLKEKELRL
-260 EQEFKLYARQQEEIS
+260 EQEFKLYARQQDEIA

-292 MAQSRRKRLEKI
+292 MAQSRRRKLEKI
-304 DRLDKPKQDAR
+304 DRLEKPKQDAR

-321 SAGKDSG
+321 SSRKDSG
-328 DRVLA
+328 DRVLEA
-333 ADQLA
+333 SNLA
-338 IGYPNAEEPIA
+338 IGYPDLDEAIA

-361 IAIVGPNGVGKTTFL
+361 IAIVGPNGIGKTTYL
-376 KTLLGRLAPKAG
+376 KTLLGLLEPKAG
-388 DVTPGTGVEVGYYEQ
+388 QVSIGTGVEIGYYEQ
-403 NVNTLD
+403 NVNSLD
-409 PKQTVLET
+409 PNQTVLET
-417 LWAAHDTTDEWVV
+417 LWSAHDSTDEWVV

-495 FDGTLLFVSHDR
+495 YDGTLLFVSHDR

-519 IAPDRATL
+519 ISPDGATL

-534 YLAKKEEL
+534 YLAKKAEL
-542 AQIAEMTVGKIS
+542 EQIEAMTQAATPAKIS
-554 PTKANDKASSATSAS
+554 TNTKPAAT
-569 GGASVG
+569 GE
-575 GTAQLSYAESK
+575 TAQKSYEESK
-586 QLAREHRK
+586 QLGREHRK
-594 LSVAVD
+594 LSQAVD
-600 KAWDDNELLDAQVS
+600 KAWELNEQLDTQIES
-614 VLHEALALAAESN
+614 LHEQLAAAAEAN
-627 DQARLADLHDDL
+627 DQASLVELHTQL
-639 KAVEEEQLLA
+639 KSIEAEQITA

-654 SASLEL
+654 QASLDL
-660 EAFLEANPDLVK
+660 EAFLEKNPELNY